1 MQNILAD
8 VEQVSQRSTLMNK
21 RYLAYFEY
29 FATGE
34 GHTIEIRMIIAS
46 NEAEAKEKYL
56 DLSYGTNVE
65 ARSYFG
71 NGINVVEL
79 ESEKGKEIIFVFF
92 KEAESLYQAL
102 KLGGRDFHY
111 KMYYNLS

>member
-1 MQNILAD
+1 
-8 VEQVSQRSTLMNK
+8 MNK

-46 NEAEAKEKYL
+46 SEAEAKQKYL
-56 DLSYGTNVE
+56 DLSYGTDVE

-71 NGINVVEL
+71 NDMAVVEL
-79 ESEKGKEIIFVFF
+79 DSEKGKEIIFNFF
-92 KEAESLYQAL
+92 KKSESLYEAL
-102 KLGGRDFHY
+102 KLGGGEFHF